1 ISALGR
7 FYTLPP
13 RARAIG
19 ISVNALSGTSL
30 PVNEPFRQIV
40 RPEHT
45 LPPRARAIGIRMN
58 ALSDTSLPINEPF
71 HQIALPS
78 RLRPNFRLPCGI
90 RCGRR
95 GGRLLANCPGTLAKQ
110 FRAICS
116 VILDLPQNIDHRAS
130 YAHRL
135 HNDSP
140 SGTAGIYKFGH
151 RGFEI
156 AKRTLQGDS
165 MGFGFSCLALL

>member
-1 ISALGR
+1 
-7 FYTLPP
+7 
-13 RARAIG
+13 
-19 ISVNALSGTSL
+19 
-30 PVNEPFRQIV
+30 
-40 RPEHT
+40 
-45 LPPRARAIGIRMN
+45 
-58 ALSDTSLPINEPF
+58 
-71 HQIALPS
+71 
-78 RLRPNFRLPCGI
+78 
-90 RCGRR
+90 
-95 GGRLLANCPGTLAKQ
+95 LANCPGTLAKQ

-165 MGFGFSCLALL
+165 MGFGFSCLALLCVGKFGSKLSNSSFLRSYHPSKSGDAVLEFPHFAIGLGGFVLTAYRKRPALTHGRDMSLFESYILGAKRV